1 MTPDEVAHEL
11 ARAIRERS
19 IPPGT
24 QLVQE
29 DLARRFGVSRNPIRE
44 ALRFLE
50 GEGLV
55 EMRAGGGGTVR
66 SLSAEDLDEV
76 YMLRTALEP
85 SIAPLVIDGA
95 TPRAITALAALADEM
110 RRTEDVDTWMR
121 SNYDF
126 HRQIHELTGRPRTT
140 RILSGLLSAG
150 QPYSYENVAHL
161 DGRRQAEDEHDA
173 MIAAL
178 RSGDAVALGA
188 TLHKHVSSAHDR
200 LHANR
205 HAGVHNP
212 GEQPAN

>member
-1 MTPDEVAHEL
+1 MTPDEVAREL
-11 ARAIRERS
+11 ARAIRERT
-19 IPPGT
+19 IRPGT

-95 TPRAITALAALADEM
+95 TPRAINGLTALADQM
-110 RRTEDVDTWMR
+110 RRAGDVDTWMR

-126 HRQIHELTGRPRTT
+126 HRQMHELTGRPRTV
-140 RILSGLLSAG
+140 RILSSLLSAG
-150 QPYSYENVAHL
+150 QPYSYENVARL
-161 DGRRQAEDEHDA
+161 DGRRQADDEHDA

-178 RSGDAVALGA
+178 RSGDADLLGT
-188 TLHKHVSSAHDR
+188 TLRKHISSAHER
-200 LHANR
+200 LLSTKPVAS
-205 HAGVHNP
+205 G
-212 GEQPAN
+212 

>member
-1 MTPDEVAHEL
+1 VTPDEVAREL
-11 ARAIRERS
+11 ARAIRERT
-19 IPPGT
+19 ILPGT

-29 DLARRFGVSRNPIRE
+29 DLARRFGVSRNPVRE
-44 ALRFLE
+44 ALRLLE

-66 SLSAEDLDEV
+66 SLTAEDLDEV

-95 TPRAITALAALADEM
+95 TPRAIAALSALAEEM
-110 RRTEDVDTWMR
+110 RRTDDVDTWMR

-126 HRQIHELTGRPRTT
+126 HRQIHELTGRPRTV

-173 MIAAL
+173 MVAAI
-178 RSGDAVALGA
+178 RAGDSEVLGA
-188 TLHKHVSSAHDR
+188 TLRKHVSSAHAR
-200 LHANR
+200 LSTTR
-205 HAGVHNP
+205 PTP
-212 GEQPAN
+212 G